1 MEYANLG
8 HSGLRV
14 SRISLGSWLT
24 FGNSVEDDE
33 TRKCVYTAVEN
44 GINFI
49 DTADIYNRGGAETSL
64 GKVIKDFQRH
74 NLVIA
79 SKAFFP
85 MTQDD
90 PNNRG
95 LSRKHLFE
103 SIDKTLARLGTDYLD
118 IYQCHRPDFYNHTPI
133 EETVS
138 AMDTLIKQG
147 KILYW
152 GVSCW
157 TAAQITE
164 AVYLAKMM
172 NMQPPV
178 SNQPHYSLFFRKI
191 EEEVM
196 PVSERLG
203 LSQIVFSPLEQGI
216 LTGKYNNGIP
226 ADSRAA
232 NDKIN
237 VFMKEKVNE
246 EYLNKVRALEKLALE
261 IGASTSQL
269 ALAFVLRKH
278 NVASAIVGVS
288 KDSQLLDNI
297 KAIEI
302 DYTEELSEK
311 VEAIFANKPEPKIH
325 GCM

>member
-8 HSGLRV
+8 RTGLKV
-14 SRISLGSWLT
+14 SRIALGSWLT
-24 FGNSVEDDE
+24 FGKSVADDE

-49 DTADIYNRGGAETSL
+49 DTADIYNIGEAETSL
-64 GKVIKDFQRH
+64 GKVIADFPRH
-74 NLVIA
+74 SLVIA

-85 MTQDD
+85 MTVDD
-90 PNNRG
+90 KNNRG
-95 LSRKHLFE
+95 LSRKHLSE
-103 SIDKTLARLGTDYLD
+103 SIDKTLSRLGTDYLD
-118 IYQCHRPDFYNHTPI
+118 IYQCHRPDFYNKTPI

-138 AMDTLIKQG
+138 TMDMLIKQG

-164 AVYLAKMM
+164 AVYLAKLM
-172 NMQPPV
+172 NCQPPV
-178 SNQPHYSLFFRKI
+178 SNQPHYSLFYRKI
-191 EEEVM
+191 EKEVM
-196 PVSERLG
+196 PTCERLG

-216 LTGKYNNGIP
+216 LTGKYNKEVP
-226 ADSRAA
+226 KDSRFA
-232 NDKIN
+232 NDQIN
-237 VFMKEKVNE
+237 TFMHDRMTE
-246 EYLNKVRALEKLALE
+246 ENLNKVRELEKLALE
-261 IGASTSQL
+261 VGVSCSQL
-269 ALAFVLRKH
+269 ALAFTLRKK

-302 DYTEELSEK
+302 DYTEELSDK
-311 VEAIFANKPEPKIH
+311 VEAIFANKPEPKTH